1 MSMYCGI
8 IRRSTCCTLAI
19 HDLESGPSMDI
30 RKEFLPFSR
39 PSIGEGEINKVV
51 TCLKSGWI
59 TTGALCKEF
68 EDSFCQLTTA
78 GQAIALNS
86 ATAGMHLTLTALG
99 IGKGDEVI
107 TPSMTF
113 ASTINMIA
121 LLGATP
127 VFADIDYGTLNI
139 NADLIEEKITS
150 KTKAIIPVHFA
161 GAPADMEKINQIAQ
175 KYNLKV
181 IEDAA
186 HAVGTYYKGIHA
198 GGFGHIAIFSFHPIK
213 NITTGEGGM
222 ITLNDA
228 VLEKKL
234 RVLRFHGIERDA
246 WKRYGK
252 GGNPSYD
259 IAQPGYKYNLP
270 DMLAAL
276 GIVQLERLQE
286 FNTRRSKLANLY
298 LEGLKGISG
307 IELPKLPGYDHTHAW
322 HLFVIKNLTLARNE
336 FMNKLAE
343 YNIGYGLHFPA
354 AHTLSYVREKFATTA
369 GTLKETSRAADK
381 ILSLPLFPDMLE
393 EDVQYVCSAIKEI
406 MKHG

>member
-1 MSMYCGI
+1 MK
-8 IRRSTCCTLAI
+8 
-19 HDLESGPSMDI
+19 I

-39 PSIGEGEINKVV
+39 PSIGDAEINKVV

-68 EDSFCQLTTA
+68 EDKFCKLTSSL
-78 GQAIALNS
+78 QAIALNS

-99 IGKGDEVI
+99 IGEGDEVI

-139 NADLIEEKITS
+139 NADLIEQRITL

-161 GAPADMEKINQIAQ
+161 GAPANMEKINQIAQ

-222 ITLNDA
+222 ITLSDA

-234 RVLRFHGIERDA
+234 RLLRFHGIERDA

-259 IAQPGYKYNLP
+259 IAHPGYKYNLP
-270 DMLAAL
+270 DILAAL
-276 GIVQLERLQE
+276 GVVQLERLQE
-286 FNTRRSKLANLY
+286 FNSRRSKLANLY
-298 LEGLKGISG
+298 LEGLSGISG
-307 IELPKLPGYDHTHAW
+307 IELPESPGYDHTHAW
-322 HLFVIKNLTLARNE
+322 HLFVIKNLKLDRDE

-354 AHTLSYVREKFATTA
+354 AHNLSYVKEKYAA
-369 GTLKETSRAADK
+369 SADTLKETSRAADK

-393 EDVQYVCSAIKEI
+393 EDVHYVCSAIKEI
-406 MKHG
+406 MKNG

>member
-1 MSMYCGI
+1 MK
-8 IRRSTCCTLAI
+8 
-19 HDLESGPSMDI
+19 I

-39 PSIGEGEINKVV
+39 PSIGEAEINKVV

-68 EDSFCQLTTA
+68 EDNFCKLTTSL
-78 GQAIALNS
+78 QAIALNY

-99 IGKGDEVI
+99 IGEGDEII

-121 LLGATP
+121 LLGAVP
-127 VFADIDYGTLNI
+127 VFVDVDYGTLNI
-139 NADLIEEKITS
+139 NADLIEERITS

-161 GAPADMEKINQIAQ
+161 GAPADMEKINKIAQ

-228 VLEKKL
+228 ELEKKL
-234 RVLRFHGIERDA
+234 RLLRFHGIERDA

-259 IAQPGYKYNLP
+259 IVQPGYKYNLP
-270 DMLAAL
+270 DILAAL
-276 GIVQLERLQE
+276 GVAQLERLQE

-298 LEGLKGISG
+298 LEELKGISG
-307 IELPKLPGYDHTHAW
+307 IELPESPGYDHTHAW
-322 HLFVIKNLTLARNE
+322 HLFVIKNLKLDRDE

-354 AHTLSYVREKFATTA
+354 THTLS
-369 GTLKETSRAADK
+369 
-381 ILSLPLFPDMLE
+381 
-393 EDVQYVCSAIKEI
+393 
-406 MKHG
+406 